1 MLAGCQLVVTAPV
14 ASPVTPALTLA
25 AGLKGA
31 LFHYGRLLGNGNR
44 GLPVI
49 RTALAATPDERV
61 LDFGCGCGGFSKAV
75 PGDYLGIDLDPDYIA
90 FARWRW
96 GSPRRQFATLR
107 LEELDPREPFDKA
120 IMVNCL
126 HHLSDAAAN
135 DVLGRLA
142 VLVRR
147 RLVVMDLDPEAS
159 NRFQSFLIAH
169 DRGRFVRPPHVQ
181 RALLERHFRVVGQ
194 SGFRY
199 VTGTAVQVVFTC
211 EPRA

>member
-1 MLAGCQLVVTAPV
+1 VSTAG
-14 ASPVTPALTLA
+14 TPALTIA

-44 GLPVI
+44 GLSVV
-49 RTALAATPDERV
+49 RAALAATPDERV
-61 LDFGCGCGGFSKAV
+61 LDFGCGCGGFSRAV
-75 PGDYLGIDLDPDYIA
+75 PGPYLGIDLDPDYIA

-107 LEELDPREPFDKA
+107 LEDLDPREPFDKA
-120 IMVNCL
+120 IVVNCL
-126 HHLSDAAAN
+126 HHLSDAAAT

-142 VLVRR
+142 TLVRR
-147 RLVVMDLDPEAS
+147 RLVVMDLDPDAS
-159 NRFQSFLIAH
+159 NRFQSFLISR
-169 DRGRFVRPPHVQ
+169 DRGRFVRRPRDQ
-181 RALLERHFRVVGQ
+181 RALIEPHFRVIDQ
-194 SGFRY
+194 RGFRY